1 MPASGCPEDRA
12 PSVSRLSCKVTGNYY
27 PGEHTGPGV
36 LGVEFDIL
44 GATTF
49 GASMQKSEYLAGAG

>member
-1 MPASGCPEDRA
+1 MPALIVEPK
-12 PSVSRLSCKVTGNYY
+12 LVTRF
-27 PGEHTGPGV
+27 

>member
-12 PSVSRLSCKVTGNYY
+12 PSAVLFGCQLIVEPKLVTRF
-27 PGEHTGPGV
+27 